1 MKKVA
6 VGLFAILLAGC
17 AQQQAIQ
24 EPVKPIPETEKPA
37 DVKPTDPE
45 LKPEITPEIK
55 PEAKPDVKPEVKPE
69 PKPKPKPKP
78 VTTTKDG
85 KLILG
90 AQEFVWLGAA
100 KAHVKVTVDS
110 QAKMST
116 IGVSDIQEFER
127 DGKDW
132 VKIKAG
138 KEEVE
143 LPVERWVKSNK
154 ERLPVVKVRTRLADL
169 NEQTEFM
176 LVKGKGVVLGE
187 NFTRDV
193 AVIDAKRKF
202 VQPKSK

>member
-6 VGLFAILLAGC
+6 VGLFALLLAGC

-24 EPVKPIPETEKPA
+24 EPVKPVPETEKPA
-37 DVKPTDPE
+37 EVKPTDPVQ
-45 LKPEITPEIK
+45 PEVAPEIK
-55 PEAKPDVKPEVKPE
+55 PEVKPEVKPTPE
-69 PKPKPKPKP
+69 IKPKPKPKP

-90 AQEFVWLGAA
+90 SQEIVWLGAA
-100 KAHVKVTVDS
+100 KTHVKVKVDS
-110 QAKMST
+110 KVKMST

-154 ERLPVVKVRTRLADL
+154 ERLPIVKVRTRLADL
-169 NEQTEFM
+169 NERTEFM
-176 LVKGKGVVLGE
+176 LVKGNGVVLGE
-187 NFTRDV
+187 NFIQDV
-193 AVIDAKRKF
+193 AVIDANRKF

>member
-24 EPVKPIPETEKPA
+24 EPVEPVPETEKPA
-37 DVKPTDPE
+37 EVKPTDPE
-45 LKPEITPEIK
+45 LKPEVKPEIK
-55 PEAKPDVKPEVKPE
+55 PEVKPEVKPKPE
-69 PKPKPKPKP
+69 TKPKPKPKP
-78 VTTTKDG
+78 VTATKDG

-90 AQEFVWLGAA
+90 SQEIVWLGAA
-100 KAHVKVTVDS
+100 KTHVKARVDTS
-110 QAKMST
+110 VKVST
-116 IGVSDIQEFER
+116 IGVSNIQEFER

-138 KEEVE
+138 QEEVE

-154 ERLPVVKVRTRLADL
+154 ERLPIVKIRTRLGDL
-169 NEQTEFM
+169 NERTEFM
-176 LVKGKGVVLGE
+176 LVNGAGVVLGE
-187 NFTRDV
+187 NFIRDV
-193 AVIDAKRKF
+193 AVIDANRKF